1 MRIVAVAGLVAVL
14 GACQTASYQGDE
26 NSPYYV
32 MPVGSRLTLTRDVH
46 IDPDQVATYIQY
58 GKVLSFRDVQ
68 KYDPFCKFELYHR
81 IESARTVKPD
91 EINVVRAV
99 QIESFT
105 SFESADAWQFTRT
118 SATRLAQSGGMDSG
132 GPSIIFYTVRMDLQ
146 STKQPE
152 IYRMICGRWSM
163 YPGRYEHVSIA
174 EIRRALDP
182 VFTLQLPGKS

>member
-14 GACQTASYQGDE
+14 AACQTASYQGDE

-32 MPVGSRLTLTRDVH
+32 MPVGSRLTLTREVR
-46 IDPDQVATYIQY
+46 IDPDQVAVYIQY

-99 QIESFT
+99 QIESWRFT
-105 SFESADAWQFTRT
+105 PT
-118 SATRLAQSGGMDSG
+118 SAMRLAQSGGMDSG

-152 IYRMICGRWSM
+152 IYRMTCGRWSM

-174 EIRRALDP
+174 EIRRALNP